1 MPSITD
7 DPAFPAYWRTRAQEA
22 RTLADQMTDPE
33 AKRTILDIA
42 IKYDLLAQR
51 AERRNK
57 KQAQRKLGGG

>member
-33 AKRTILDIA
+33 AKRTLLNIA
-42 IKYDLLAQR
+42 VKYDMLAQR
-51 AERRNK
+51 VARSNK
-57 KQAQRKLGGG
+57 GTSKV